1 MNAAHRVVISL
12 GSNIDKE
19 LKLPAAVRLLA
30 EAANVV
36 AVSSVYETPA
46 VGTQDRQSSYF
57 NAAVL
62 LETELS
68 ATALKDGLLSDIE
81 RRLARRRTADKFA
94 PRTIDLD
101 VTLFDCATFDYIPA
115 DGRPRHIPDPDLARY
130 AHIALPVA
138 DLLPHAAHP
147 ETGEP
152 LRTIADRL
160 RLATDIAGGSAIQ
173 QRPDIDLW
181 EIVAADRSNY

>member
-19 LKLPAAVRLLA
+19 LNLPAAVRLLA